1 MVIVLPIKGVL
12 KHMRLQVNSMRWLR
26 CFAVSVFCLSVT
38 ALALRPIRAEDPDAG
53 LSFPRTV
60 LIIRHGEKPPEG
72 DESVHLSKQG
82 EQRAA
87 ALHEL
92 FERSEKRP
100 KPFPVPD
107 DVFATAATKHSKRPI
122 EIVKLLVD
130 LLRLPFNKEY
140 DDDDFKKVAKEIFHS
155 KKYEGKTILICW
167 HHGKIPELARA
178 LKVVDAPGKWK
189 DPVFDRVWQITYDA
203 TGKATFADRP
213 QRLLPGDSKE

>member
-1 MVIVLPIKGVL
+1 MQLNA
-12 KHMRLQVNSMRWLR
+12 NSMRWLR
-26 CFAVSVFCLSVT
+26 CFAVSVFTVSVT
-38 ALALRPIRAEDPDAG
+38 MLATFSIRAEDPDAS
-53 LSFPRTV
+53 LTFPRTI

-72 DESVHLSKQG
+72 DASVHLSTQG

-107 DVFATAATKHSKRPI
+107 DVFATAASRHSKRPI
-122 EIVKLLVD
+122 ETVKPLVN
-130 LLRLPFNKEY
+130 LLRIPFNKEHA
-140 DDDDFKKVAKEIFHS
+140 DDDFQIVANEIFHN

-178 LKVVDAPGKWK
+178 LKVVDAPSKWN
-189 DPVFDRVWQITYDA
+189 DLLFDRIWRITYDA
-203 TGKATFADRP
+203 TGKATFTDLP
-213 QRLLPGDSKE
+213 QRLLPTDTKE

>member
-1 MVIVLPIKGVL
+1 MVTRMEFTLMGL
-12 KHMRLQVNSMRWLR
+12 KHKHTDARWLR
-26 CFAVSVFCLSVT
+26 LAAGVFLLSISLLN
-38 ALALRPIRAEDPDAG
+38 AMLFGAEDPDAG
-53 LSFPRTV
+53 LTFPRTI

-87 ALHEL
+87 ALHEM
-92 FERSEKRP
+92 FEKSEKHP

-122 EIVKLLVD
+122 ETVKLLVD

-140 DDDDFKKVAKEIFHS
+140 ADDDFKKVAKDIFHS

-178 LKVVDAPGKWK
+178 LKVADAPGKWK
-189 DPVFDRVWQITYDA
+189 DEVFDRVWQITYDA
-203 TGKATFADRP
+203 TGKATFSD
-213 QRLLPGDSKE
+213 LPEHVLASDSSK